1 MSELRDKV
9 ILITGATS
17 GIGRATALDFSDLGA
32 KVVAAAKTPKDGTKL
47 VAALTGKGVDTRSFV
62 RLPHK

>member
-17 GIGRATALDFSDLGA
+17 GIGRATALYFSVLGA
-32 KVVAAAKTPKDGTKL
+32 KVVAAVKTPKDGTKL